1 MVSRSVVNA
10 WKLALMTTLLQT
22 SCYAQERDIRLFGG
36 RGSYEGRV
44 EVRVNGRWGTV
55 CNDTWDSQDASVL
68 CRELDNRTAIRHDV
82 MYGEG
87 VGPIFYSN
95 VMCTGGEQRLQDCSK
110 TDSSLDVCQHSQD
123 AGVQC
128 SAKELDLRLSGGSA
142 PNEGRVEVYYRGNW
156 GRVCAGSSWDKR
168 EADVVCRVVG
178 YPTVAQEPR
187 GSFGSG
193 SGAVFLVNLMCAGTE
208 NTVMACSSSVSGPDA
223 PQSCPDGLE
232 DATVICNPNP
242 EVVTEQ
248 LSTGAIAGISV
259 GFGLVI
265 VVCCIFSLN
274 CKCKDCCRRGE
285 LDDTDVYQCNTAS
298 NADSKVFSTTSN
310 LKSDTDNRNDSISDI
325 DPNMFVFVPPAG
337 FGASSGTGESNNVL
351 SNIDETK
358 EPDREVTESDKK
370 DDPIYH
376 TIRDEQKTSKAGD
389 DVTMT
394 TDENTHEYDY
404 VARVKGPDNAEN
416 ESETVTI
423 DLQGDAHFA
432 KKNHDHGN
440 TEQVENNYLELEDI
454 GDSFQNGDVGKEDE
468 GVSME
473 QQAGEQVNISM
484 TNEDT
489 PLESRDQSESD
500 DQGIP
505 KRVEN
510 DYLELENIDDS
521 FQNRDVGRKDD
532 SGDPAIE
539 REGEHTNIGM
549 ANENTPLESRD
560 QSESDDQGIPKR
572 VENDYLELENIDD
585 SFQNRDVGRKDD
597 SGDPAIERE
606 GEHTNIGMANEN
618 TPLESRDQSESDDQG
633 IPERVENDY
642 LELENIDDS
651 FQNRDVGKEDDSGGL
666 STEREG
672 APLESRD
679 ESHAGLTSHSEGAEP
694 VINVDAF
701 DSRL

>member
-1 MVSRSVVNA
+1 MVSRSVINA

-22 SCYAQERDIRLFGG
+22 SCYAQQRDIRLYGG
-36 RGSYEGRV
+36 SGSYEGRV
-44 EVRVNGRWGTV
+44 EVRVDGRWGTV
-55 CNDTWDSQDASVL
+55 CNDTWDTQDASVL

-110 TDSSLDVCQHSQD
+110 TDSSVDVCQHSQD

-128 SAKELDLRLSGGSA
+128 SAKELDLRLSGGST

-156 GRVCAGSSWDKR
+156 GRVCAGSSWDKS

-178 YPTVAQEPR
+178 YPNLAQEPR
-187 GSFGSG
+187 GSFESG

-208 NTVMACSSSVSGPDA
+208 NAVKACSSSVSGSNA

-232 DATVICNPNP
+232 DATVICNPNL
-242 EVVTEQ
+242 EVSVAPEQ
-248 LSTGAIAGISV
+248 LSAGAIAGISV

-274 CKCKDCCRRGE
+274 LKCKDCCRKGE

-310 LKSDTDNRNDSISDI
+310 LRSDTDNRNDSISDI
-325 DPNMFVFVPPAG
+325 DPNMFVFAPKVPPAG
-337 FGASSGTGESNNVL
+337 FGASSGTGELKDAL

-358 EPDREVTESDKK
+358 EPDKELTESDER

-404 VARVKGPDNAEN
+404 VDRVKGPDNAEN

-423 DLQGDAHFA
+423 NLQGDALFE

-440 TEQVENNYLELEDI
+440 TEHVENNYLELEDI
-454 GDSFQNGDVGKEDE
+454 GDSLQNGDVGKENED
-468 GVSME
+468 VSME
-473 QQAGEQVNISM
+473 QQKGEQVNISM
-484 TNEDT
+484 TNEAT
-489 PLESRDQSESD
+489 PLESRDQSESN

-505 KRVEN
+505 ERVEN

-521 FQNRDVGRKDD
+521 FQNRDVGKKDD

-539 REGEHTNIGM
+539 REGDHVNTSM
-549 ANENTPLESRD
+549 TNENTPLESRD

-572 VENDYLELENIDD
+572 VENDYLELEDIGD
-585 SFQNRDVGRKDD
+585 SFQNV
-597 SGDPAIERE
+597 
-606 GEHTNIGMANEN
+606 
-618 TPLESRDQSESDDQG
+618 
-633 IPERVENDY
+633 
-642 LELENIDDS
+642 
-651 FQNRDVGKEDDSGGL
+651 DVGKEDDSGGL
-666 STEREG
+666 SIEQEG

-679 ESHAGLTSHSEGAEP
+679 ESHDGLTSHSEGAEP
-694 VINVDAF
+694 VVNVDVF